1 MGTEMQMLLWSVLL
15 GLVQLALAASFNTG
29 QRGLAWGAGARD
41 GEPPA
46 VSPLAA
52 RLERAFRNFLETF
65 GFFAVAVLLLH
76 ATGRFNAQTAL
87 GAQLYFWARV
97 AYVPAYAS
105 GVPFV
110 RTLVWVAALAGLL
123 MLLLALPL
131 R

>member
-1 MGTEMQMLLWSVLL
+1 MGTEMQMLFWSVLL
-15 GLVQLALAASFNTG
+15 GLAQLVIAAGLNTG

-41 GEPPA
+41 GEPPP
-46 VSPLAA
+46 VSSLAA
-52 RLERAFRNFLETF
+52 RLDRAFKNFLETF

-110 RTLVWVAALAGLL
+110 RTLAWAAALAGLV
-123 MLLLALPL
+123 MVLLALPL
-131 R
+131 H